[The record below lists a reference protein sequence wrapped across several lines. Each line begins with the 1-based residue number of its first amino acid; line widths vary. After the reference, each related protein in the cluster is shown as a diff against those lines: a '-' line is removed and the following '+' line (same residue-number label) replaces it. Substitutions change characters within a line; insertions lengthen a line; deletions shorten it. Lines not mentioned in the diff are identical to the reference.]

1 MKPLLEKAFSYF
13 SKVQDCGSGGQNL
26 CPADDQLGGD
36 LDLEDK
42 AFVFYPVWHPQDLEN
57 FFRQALCY
65 GESFIQRENS

>member
-13 SKVQDCGSGGQNL
+13 SKVQDCGSAGQRF

-42 AFVFYPVWHPQDLEN
+42 AFVFYPV
-57 FFRQALCY
+57 
-65 GESFIQRENS
+65 

>member
-42 AFVFYPVWHPQDLEN
+42 AFVFYPV
-57 FFRQALCY
+57 
-65 GESFIQRENS
+65 